1 MFRDRSSLVNI
12 GYGIT
17 SRDVPDANKEE
28 TSPSP
33 NSGLLSR
40 ALDDKP
46 LLKFVATTAI
56 TLAGTYAAN
65 KMLSRGGIKLLDKIQ
80 SSADSGSRLGRR
92 FVETASQI
100 KRTLD
105 ELEGLNRYVADGVD
119 PYERL
124 INRSPDGKLIK
135 PTLTKLTGDTYVSDG
150 ARWMSS
156 SEYRSLNSGR
166 EPVAVW
172 DYRDEIQQR
181 LARTARSL
189 PLTLP
194 SAYFVQKAFTEPLT
208 GQPDEREKVK
218 WYNPV
223 DVITDFVKQS
233 TLNITTMILPQGLA
247 GAANQRIKSL
257 VDYQYLDY
265 DFPLTP
271 MQKRAGQRL
280 ADVKTSLRAL
290 GQDSEKILAQASRIS
305 SSAGY
310 AFGKAVQEKESR
322 AGGGLVFS
330 LREARRG
337 SAAAYAAS
345 AAAGETKLKRAAKAA
360 NAYLF
365 GYNSGSTRDST
376 LGFVDGIPAVRG
388 LSIGG
393 KAFTRNFSGAKRAYD
408 VIHGAMAYDDA
419 LRAASSDPA
428 EARRILDSTI
438 SDLRGQHKSR
448 ISEFAQAAFRSRDT
462 TNPQGANE
470 PDIRGSFSFAFEANE
485 YGRMVEDRLVA
496 LGADPTS
503 AKNMVSGLKIS
514 GLNTSKNISQRV
526 TFGISRIDSTSD
538 DNEDFFRI
546 LVNRANKELKNRG
559 RALNV
564 EQTKQAFSTVDALFQ
579 DDIFRRTLTQ
589 RAGLTYNEVRRKVL
603 VPAASAL
610 VRPQKA
616 LYSDFT
622 GTIGPNKV
630 DYLARSAAQKL
641 GIQLTNSFGDLV
653 DGTVISRELAKRG
666 IDSSNIDQLRSF
678 LIDQKLM
685 TRPSNVG
692 GFNLFGLRQVTV
704 DRAFD
709 EGVFSGFNPE
719 ERTEARRL
727 FAEIAMQDPVS
738 RTVGFSTVRGVYE
751 GTSGKIID
759 TTPLSVAS
767 QRMIR
772 TLSQDVGVP
781 FVKFNPLQMIG
792 LGGPR
797 RTDPFQEIQFLPG
810 ISRQDFLAGGGE
822 NAQVYAWVKQKGGM
836 FGAVGKLFSIQEGFE
851 DDSIK
856 QIPGLFKAVS
866 SIDTDIYAR
875 ATRLATGRQSYR
887 DSELTAEATGESLS
901 RGERIRSAFDIDEE
915 QPNSISRR
923 IGRFLNRKTD
933 IRNEST
939 LARLMQEGEIR
950 LRGGRALVLSQTDDG
965 LSQVVDETGA
975 VLFGPDETAEAFE
988 TFRISAQGKA
998 TDLRS
1003 IAGIEEALGISA
1015 STRVSDKSG
1024 NDLIDAG
1031 RAALTQFETA
1041 KATLMARG
1049 VDVTGLSRASRALE
1063 RTIEESAATSTYI
1076 ATSTTSTITTRQD
1089 FLRNMIHKFNVEM
1102 VAYEDRYGG
1111 NPIEI
1116 ANRIEQ
1122 VLKNLRESGQIS
1134 AAQMTEARAAA
1145 LGTVMELSA
1154 YNSYSASEQRGRIA
1168 NRSLSFLMQ
1177 QRESNP
1183 NFAETFKNLLS
1194 PFSSQ
1199 SISNVNAQGAG
1210 RFLNAIRPTLK
1221 RNLGSAPYKLGPNAV
1236 NPLGNM
1242 GTTFVPTFGS
1252 VLDRVSSGQTTFSKL
1267 AKNVLGISSYRD
1279 QDTYSTASIPSI
1291 HLSER
1296 LNRYFESVGLGV
1308 QHEEYSG
1315 PLSAF
1320 LGGYGFKRALPIVAA
1335 GTALMTVD
1343 RTIGG
1348 MINEKDERGERVYS
1362 PFLTTKVARGAVEA
1376 QSLLSGITPGGM
1388 SYAEKREQLLEGEVP
1403 VKQGRYWPLGVTP
1416 FEGGKTMYY
1425 RPSYYRRLA
1434 SGSTYTSDAF
1444 GSPLE
1449 RFAYGYDFSPLR
1461 PLDPYRF
1468 ERKHY
1473 FDRPYPVTG
1482 EYFTGSFGPIT
1493 PMLNMTIGK
1502 VLKPQ
1507 IQMHSEEV
1515 QRAISQYVP
1524 AGYSGAY
1531 NPSGLISSGK
1541 VTPVMGAAVSGA
1553 TGPAAFG
1560 SSNVVGL
1567 QVGNYNNQLSSN
1579 IQPLNTAR
1587 NISFNAIGSANASY
1601 VNSSF
1606 TGGRPATQNAGT
1618 PTMLYGPPPVSG
1630 YIPPNIVAA
1639 ASPISQGSLKYQ
1651 SSELGYRMQEMAGL
1665 YGFGFA
1671 NIRETFGFG
1680 RSDFEPT
1687 EPVLQSASKGY
1698 GIGRSFWDLNLG
1710 GLGDVPATEAGME
1723 LSEITRRFIPKERTN
1738 VNYINPIQN
1747 TMGMKYPFLPG
1758 SDYFINFKTG
1768 DPFTKV
1774 PEGELRLPGVTYER
1788 LNPAKRDYT
1797 SPVTQ
1802 LDILGDVAP
1811 YSREFR
1817 SLDRTLNMGA
1827 LEPSERVEVEKIR
1840 GQVSETTKRN
1850 TFSPYKYRGKSA
1862 EELDTTAGVASM
1874 LRMGE
1879 YLAHRDTFINT
1890 KFFPTRTAQEDWER
1904 RNVYGSTFPEWQRP
1918 IESFIKPIYY
1928 KSTQRDPVAAGLIL
1942 AGVGAMFGKTAPTR
1956 AIGSTIGLTTG
1967 LAYSGVQNARE
1978 AITGERFVPKERK
1991 KQLALEEYTDI
2002 LSYVKNRSLAS
2013 QAAESGDMAAA
2024 AQFSQAAK
2032 RTMYGADIYGGS
2044 VDTLSLAVPKRK
2056 REHFRSM
2063 IEEQDPEERERILST
2078 APRLERRIYQAAW
2091 GMKVEQKPDLVE
2103 YFSRHELPDLGWEGW
2118 HPNTNMDHVKVK
2130 IGQSMGINLSQMGY
2144 YPQQIREANL
2154 TNPSYPGFSSKE
2166 DPRMVAARLRMIMS
2180 RNGISGNVYPVANGS
2195 GTSSIN
2201 ISSGVM

>member
-28 TSPSP
+28 TNPSP
-33 NSGLLSR
+33 NSGFLSK

-46 LLKFVATTAI
+46 LLKFVASTAL

-65 KMLSRGGIKLLDKIQ
+65 KMLSKGGIKLIDSIQ
-80 SSADSGSRLGRR
+80 RSADSGSRLGRR

-124 INRSPDGKLIK
+124 INRSPDGKLIR

-194 SAYFVQKAFTEPLT
+194 SAYFVQKAVTDPLF
-208 GQPDEREKVK
+208 GQPDEKDKVK

-233 TLNITTMILPQGLA
+233 TINITTMLIPQGLA
-247 GAANQRIKSL
+247 GAAAQRVKSL

-271 MQKRAGQRL
+271 RQRRAGQSL
-280 ADVKTSLRAL
+280 ADIKTILRSF
-290 GQDSEKILAQASRIS
+290 GQDSEYLLSQASRIS

-310 AFGKAVQEKESR
+310 AFSRAVQEKESR
-322 AGGGLVFS
+322 AGGGLVFA

-337 SAAAYAAS
+337 AAAANAAA
-345 AAAGETKLKRAAKAA
+345 AAAGETKLKRATKVA

-365 GYNSGSTRDST
+365 GNSAERT
-376 LGFVDGIPAVRG
+376 LGAIDGIPSIRG
-388 LSIGG
+388 LSVGG
-393 KAFTRNFSGAKRAYD
+393 RSFTRNFSSARRAYD
-408 VIHGAMAYDDA
+408 VMHGAMAYDDA

-428 EARRILDSTI
+428 EAARILSSTI
-438 SDLRGQHKSR
+438 SDLRKQHRSR
-448 ISEFAQAAFRSRDT
+448 ISEFAQAALRSRDT
-462 TNPQGANE
+462 PNLEGANE

-485 YGRMVEDRLVA
+485 YGRMVQERLVE

-503 AKNMVSGLKIS
+503 AQNMVSGLKIS
-514 GLNTSKNISQRV
+514 GLNTSKNISQRI

-538 DNEDFFRI
+538 NDEDFFKI

-564 EQTKQAFSTVDALFQ
+564 EQVKEAFGTVDTLFQ
-579 DDIFRRTLTQ
+579 DEVFRRTLVQ
-589 RAGLTYNEVRRKVL
+589 RAGITYNEVRRKVI

-610 VRPQKA
+610 VKPQKA

-622 GTIGPNKV
+622 GTIDPGKV

-641 GIQLTNSFGDLV
+641 GVRLTNNFGDMV
-653 DGTVISRELAKRG
+653 DGTIISRELAKRG
-666 IDSSNIDQLRSF
+666 IDSSNVEQLRSF
-678 LIDQKLM
+678 LVDQKLM
-685 TRPSNVG
+685 TRPSDVG

-709 EGVFSGFNPE
+709 EGVFSGLTTE
-719 ERTEARRL
+719 ERAEARSL

-738 RTVGFSTVRGVYE
+738 KTVGFSTVRGVYE
-751 GTSGKIID
+751 STSGRIID
-759 TTPLSVAS
+759 TTPISVAS

-781 FVKFNPLQMIG
+781 FVRFNPLQMIG

-822 NAQVYAWVKQKGGM
+822 NAQVFAWVKQKGGM
-836 FGAVGKLFSIQEGFE
+836 FGAVGKLFSIQEGFD
-851 DDSIK
+851 DDSVK
-856 QIPGLFKAVS
+856 QIPGLFKAIS

-887 DSELTAEATGESLS
+887 DSELTAQATGESVS
-901 RGERIRSAFDIDEE
+901 RGERIKSAFDIDEE
-915 QPNSISRR
+915 QPNSIARR

-933 IRNEST
+933 IRNEAT
-939 LARLMQEGEIR
+939 LSRLMREGEIR
-950 LRGGRALVLSQTDDG
+950 LRGGKAIVLSSTDEG
-965 LSQVVDETGA
+965 LPQVIDETGA
-975 VLFGPDETAEAFE
+975 VVFGPDETAEAFE
-988 TFRISAQGKA
+988 NFRISAQGKA
-998 TDLRS
+998 TDPRS
-1003 IAGIEEALGISA
+1003 MAGVEEALGIDPSI
-1015 STRVSDKSG
+1015 RVSGSSG
-1024 NDLIDAG
+1024 NELIDAG
-1031 RAALTQFETA
+1031 RRALTQFEIA
-1041 KATLMARG
+1041 KSTLMARDI
-1049 VDVTGLSRASRALE
+1049 DVTGLSRAARSLE
-1063 RTIEESAATSTYI
+1063 RIIEESAATSTYI
-1076 ATSTTSTITTRQD
+1076 ATTTTSTITTRQD
-1089 FLRNMIHKFNVEM
+1089 FLRNMIHKFNVELT
-1102 VAYEDRYGG
+1102 AYDDRFGG

-1122 VLKNLRESGQIS
+1122 VLKNLRQSGQIS

-1145 LGTVMELSA
+1145 LGTVLELSA
-1154 YNSYSASEQRGRIA
+1154 YNAYSSSEQRGRIA
-1168 NRSLSFLMQ
+1168 SKSLGFLMRE
-1177 QRESNP
+1177 RESNP
-1183 NFAETFKNLLS
+1183 VFAEAFKSLLS

-1199 SISNVNAQGAG
+1199 SISNINAQGTG
-1210 RFLNAIRPTLK
+1210 RFLNLVRPTIK
-1221 RNLGSAPYKLGPNAV
+1221 RNLGFAPYELGPNAV

-1242 GTTFVPTFGS
+1242 GTTFVPTFGTI
-1252 VLDRVSSGQTTFSKL
+1252 LDRVSSGQTTIGKV

-1315 PLSAF
+1315 PMGAF
-1320 LGGYGFKRALPIVAA
+1320 LGGYVTRRVLPIVAGA
-1335 GTALMTVD
+1335 TALMTAD

-1348 MINEKDERGERVYS
+1348 MVNERDQRGERVYS
-1362 PFLTTKVARGAVEA
+1362 PFFTTKMARGAVEA
-1376 QSLLSGITPGGM
+1376 QSVLSGIVPGGM
-1388 SYAEKREQLLEGEVP
+1388 GYAEKREQLLEGEVP

-1507 IQMHSEEV
+1507 VEMHSEQV
-1515 QRAISQYVP
+1515 KQALSQYVP

-1531 NPSGLISSGK
+1531 SPSGLMSSGR
-1541 VTPVMGAAVSGA
+1541 VSPVMGVAVSG
-1553 TGPAAFG
+1553 TSEPQAFE
-1560 SSNVVGL
+1560 SSNIVGL
-1567 QVGNYNNQLSSN
+1567 QMGSYNSQISSN

-1587 NISFNAIGSANASY
+1587 NISFNTIGSANASY
-1601 VNSSF
+1601 VNASGTS
-1606 TGGRPATQNAGT
+1606 RRAGQQQSIGA
-1618 PTMLYGPPPVSG
+1618 PMLYGPPPVPG

-1639 ASPISQGSLKYQ
+1639 APPISQGSLRFQ
-1651 SSELGYRMQEMAGL
+1651 GSEFGYRAQEMAGL

-1671 NIRETFGFG
+1671 NIRESLGFG

-1687 EPVLQSASKGY
+1687 APVLQSASKAY

-1710 GLGDVPATEAGME
+1710 GLGDVPAAEMGME

-1738 VNYINPIQN
+1738 VNYLNPIAN
-1747 TMGMKYPFLPG
+1747 RMGMQYPFLPG

-1774 PEGELRLPGVTYER
+1774 PEGELRLPGVTFER
-1788 LNPAKRDYT
+1788 LNPTKRDYT
-1797 SPVTQ
+1797 DPVTQ
-1802 LDILGDVAP
+1802 LDILADVAP

-1817 SLDRTLNMGA
+1817 SLDRTLNMGG
-1827 LEPSERVEVEKIR
+1827 LDPSQRVEVERIR
-1840 GQVSETTKRN
+1840 AQVSETTKRN
-1850 TFSPYKYRGKSA
+1850 TFTPYRYKGKTA
-1862 EELDTTAGVASM
+1862 EELGTTESMASM

-1879 YLAHRDTFINT
+1879 YMAHRDTFINT
-1890 KFFPTRTAQEDWER
+1890 KFFPNRTAQEDWER

-1918 IESFIKPIYY
+1918 IESFIKPMYD
-1928 KSTQRDPVAAGLIL
+1928 KSTQRNPVASGLIL

-1956 AIGSTIGLTTG
+1956 AIGATIGLTTG
-1967 LAYSGVQNARE
+1967 MAYSGIQNARQ
-1978 AITGERFVPKERK
+1978 AITGERYIPKERK

-2002 LSYVKNRSLAS
+2002 LSYVKNKSLAA
-2013 QAAESGDMAAA
+2013 QAAESGDMASA

-2056 REHFRSM
+2056 REHFKAM

-2078 APRLERRIYQAAW
+2078 APRLERRIFQAAW
-2091 GMKVEQKPDLVE
+2091 GMPVEQKPDLVE

-2118 HPNTNMDHVKVK
+2118 HPNTNMEHVKVK